1 MENFIFCAVI
11 VEIDV
16 EQNTLFEMYIYV
28 FLFSVTL
35 SHKPTIENLR
45 IKKLARIKK
54 VGPRNTTEKNL
65 CTDEIPMRK
74 SFGPIKFPREK
85 TWNPRNTYGG
95 TMARRHYT
103 HETHDCTGPME
114 FTTLVFY

>member
-28 FLFSVTL
+28 FPVSVTL

-45 IKKLARIKK
+45 IKKLARSKK
-54 VGPRNTTEKNL
+54 VGSTKYQREKPLYRRNTHEK
-65 CTDEIPMRK
+65 
-74 SFGPIKFPREK
+74 
-85 TWNPRNTYGG
+85 
-95 TMARRHYT
+95 
-103 HETHDCTGPME
+103 
-114 FTTLVFY
+114 

>member
-16 EQNTLFEMYIYV
+16 EQNTLFEMYINV
-28 FLFSVTL
+28 FPFSVTL

-45 IKKLARIKK
+45 IKKLARSKK
-54 VGPRNTTEKNL
+54 VGSTKYQREKPLYRRNTHEKKFR
-65 CTDEIPMRK
+65 TH
-74 SFGPIKFPREK
+74 KFPREK

-95 TMARRHYT
+95 TIARRHYT
-103 HETHDCTGPME
+103 HETHNCTGPME

>member
-1 MENFIFCAVI
+1 MENLIFCAVI

-45 IKKLARIKK
+45 IKKLARSKK
-54 VGPRNTTEKNL
+54 VGFTKYQRVKTFVPTKYPWEKVSDPQISTRKNL
-65 CTDEIPMRK
+65 EPT
-74 SFGPIKFPREK
+74 
-85 TWNPRNTYGG
+85 
-95 TMARRHYT
+95 
-103 HETHDCTGPME
+103 
-114 FTTLVFY
+114 